1 MYHIIQVTKYVYTGS
16 CMLVSEFSFT
26 SPTQG
31 LTKKNLKPLPLATED
46 SIRENK
52 AALVKD
58 LERKLHFREDAN
70 QQSGQQVRKLSVI
83 KINFTHEQDIYYD
96 VEKKVFV
103 WVSCYTT
110 LQGELLCEYWF
121 GIADWSFEQKA

>member
-1 MYHIIQVTKYVYTGS
+1 
-16 CMLVSEFSFT
+16 MLVSEFSFN

-31 LTKKNLKPLPLATED
+31 LKKNLKPLPLATED

-70 QQSGQQVRKLSVI
+70 QQSGQQVRKSRVI
-83 KINFTHEQDIYYD
+83 KVNFTHEKDIDDDD
-96 VEKKVFV
+96 VEKKV
-103 WVSCYTT
+103 WVSCYTD
-110 LQGELLCEYWF
+110 LQGEFLCEYWF
-121 GIADWSFEQKA
+121 GIANWNFKQKA

>member
-1 MYHIIQVTKYVYTGS
+1 
-16 CMLVSEFSFT
+16 MLVSEFSFN

-31 LTKKNLKPLPLATED
+31 FTKKNLKPLPLATED

-70 QQSGQQVRKLSVI
+70 PQSQQVRKSSVVE
-83 KINFTHEQDIYYD
+83 INFTHEQEVYDDD
-96 VEKKVFV
+96 VE
-103 WVSCYTT
+103 
-110 LQGELLCEYWF
+110 
-121 GIADWSFEQKA
+121 

>member
-1 MYHIIQVTKYVYTGS
+1 
-16 CMLVSEFSFT
+16 MLVSEFSFN

-52 AALVKD
+52 VALVKD

-70 QQSGQQVRKLSVI
+70 QQSGQQVRKSSVVK
-83 KINFTHEQDIYYD
+83 KISLMNETYMMMWG
-96 VEKKVFV
+96 KKGVCV
-103 WVSCYTT
+103 
-110 LQGELLCEYWF
+110 GELLHCF
-121 GIADWSFEQKA
+121 GREAFM